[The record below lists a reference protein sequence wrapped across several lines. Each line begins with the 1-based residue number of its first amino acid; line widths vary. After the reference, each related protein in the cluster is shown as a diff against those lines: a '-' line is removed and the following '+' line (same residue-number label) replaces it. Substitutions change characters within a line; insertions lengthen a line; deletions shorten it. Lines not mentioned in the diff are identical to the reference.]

1 MAKGIS
7 VGRDSEWMAKADLE
21 ILLEAE
27 RIKRDSKRFAA
38 AQKCAKKRKEELARD
53 MGSVA
58 SIEEKK

>member
-1 MAKGIS
+1 
-7 VGRDSEWMAKADLE
+7 VGMDSEWMAKADLE